1 MAWPDARRFTGRTLL
16 VPERVAAHS
25 EVKAPIKRL
34 AMTKTLHHRACHLCE
49 AICGLTLETTQAD
62 DGSLAITSIKGDALD
77 TFSRGHIC
85 PKAVALQ
92 DIQNDPDR
100 LHQPMLRV
108 GSEWQPIAWE
118 DAFALVAER
127 LSGIQARHGQNAVAV
142 YQGNPSVHNYGLM
155 THSNYFLGQLKT
167 RNRFSAT
174 SVDQLPHHLTSH
186 LMYGHGLLLPIPD
199 IDHTDFMLI
208 LGGNPLA
215 SNGSIMT
222 VPDVEKRLK
231 AIQARG
237 GKVVVVDP
245 RRSETAAMADQ
256 HLFVRPGGD
265 AALLFG
271 VLNTLFA
278 EHLTRDSHLPIEG
291 LDDVRAAIA
300 GFTADAMSRQCAVPA
315 EQIRQLA
322 RDFAAADKAVCYGRM
337 GVSTQAFGTLCHWLV
352 QLINLVTG
360 NLDRVGGAVCTT
372 PAVDLVASTG
382 GGHFNRWQ
390 SRVSAR
396 PEYGGELP
404 VSALAEEMLT
414 AGEGQIRALVTVAGN
429 PVLSTPNGRQLE
441 QALDGLEFMVSIDL
455 YINETT
461 RYADLI
467 LPSTSA
473 LENDH
478 YDTTFNMFAVRNV
491 TRFNRAILP
500 KPAGALHDWEIFVGL
515 AKAFAAQTG
524 AALKPTLPPAQMIDL
539 GLRAGV
545 YGDASAHKLSVER
558 LADYPHGIDLGPL
571 RPNLAARLKTA
582 DGKVQA
588 APAVILA
595 DLARFAA
602 QPLPVADE
610 LLLIGRRH
618 VRSNNSWMHNYHRLV
633 KGKPRHQL
641 LMHPDDLSR
650 RQLSDGQRVRVSSR
664 IGMIEVEVVASLD
677 MMPGVVSLPHGR
689 GHGRP
694 GVQMTIA
701 SGQPGAS
708 ANDLTD
714 ERQLD
719 ELSGNAALNGVP
731 VQVAA
736 A

>member
-1 MAWPDARRFTGRTLL
+1 
-16 VPERVAAHS
+16 
-25 EVKAPIKRL
+25 
-34 AMTKTLHHRACHLCE
+34 MTKTLHHRACHLCE

-62 DGSLAITSIKGDALD
+62 DGHLAITSIKGDALD
-77 TFSRGHIC
+77 PFSRGHIC

-100 LHQPMLRV
+100 LRQPMLRV
-108 GSEWQPIAWE
+108 GSEWQPIPWHE
-118 DAFALVAER
+118 AFARVAER
-127 LSGIQARHGQNAVAV
+127 LAGIQAQHGQNAVAV

-256 HLFVRPGGD
+256 HVFVRPGGD

-271 VLNTLFA
+271 VLNTLFS
-278 EHLTRDSHLPIEG
+278 ENLTRASHLPVDG
-291 LDDVRAAIA
+291 LDDVRRAIA

-352 QLINLVTG
+352 QLINLVSG
-360 NLDRVGGAVCTT
+360 NLDRVGGALCTT

-414 AGEGQIRALVTVAGN
+414 EGEGQIRALVTVAGN

-441 QALDGLEFMVSIDL
+441 QALEGLEFMVSIDL

-500 KPAGALHDWEIFVGL
+500 KPEGALHDWEIFVGL
-515 AKAFAAQTG
+515 ATAFAAQTG
-524 AALKPTLPPAQMIDL
+524 VALKPTMAPAQMIDL

-545 YGDASAHKLSVER
+545 YGDASSHKLSVAM
-558 LADYPHGIDLGPL
+558 LADHPHGVDLGPL
-571 RPNLAARLKTA
+571 KPNLANRLKTLN
-582 DGKVQA
+582 GRVQA

-602 QPLPVADE
+602 QPLAKVGE

-641 LMHPDDLSR
+641 HMHPDDLASR
-650 RQLSDGQRVRVSSR
+650 ALSDGQRVRVSSR

-677 MMPGVVSLPHGR
+677 MMPGVVSLPHGW

-694 GVQMTIA
+694 GVRMSIA

>member
-1 MAWPDARRFTGRTLL
+1 
-16 VPERVAAHS
+16 
-25 EVKAPIKRL
+25 
-34 AMTKTLHHRACHLCE
+34 MTKTLHHRACHLCE
-49 AICGLTLETTQAD
+49 AICGLTIETTET
-62 DGSLAITSIKGDALD
+62 DGNIAITSIKGDALD

-100 LHQPMLRV
+100 LRQPMRRV
-108 GSEWQPIAWE
+108 GSQWLPIEWDE
-118 DAFALVAER
+118 AFILVAEK
-127 LSGIQARHGQNAVAV
+127 LAAIQERHGQNAVAV

-155 THSNYFLGQLKT
+155 THSNYFLGLLKT
-167 RNRFSAT
+167 RNRYSAT
-174 SVDQLPHHLTSH
+174 SVDQLPHHLSSY

-245 RRSETAAMADQ
+245 RRSETAAIADQ
-256 HLFVRPGGD
+256 HVFVRPGGD

-271 VLNTLFA
+271 MLNTLFS
-278 EHLTRDSHLPIEG
+278 EGLTRDSHLPVEG
-291 LDDVRAAIA
+291 LDDVRSAVAP
-300 GFTADAMSRQCAVPA
+300 FTAEAMSPLCAVPA

-322 RDFAAADKAVCYGRM
+322 RDFAAAPSAVCYGRM
-337 GVSTQAFGTLCHWLV
+337 GVSTQAFGTLCHWVV

-360 NLDRVGGAVCTT
+360 NLDRVGGALCTE
-372 PAVDLVASTG
+372 PAVDLVASTS
-382 GGHFNRWQ
+382 GGHFNKWQ
-390 SRVSAR
+390 SRVSGR

-414 AGEGQIRALVTVAGN
+414 EGEGQIRVLVTVAGN

-441 QALDGLEFMVSIDL
+441 QALDGLDFMVSIDL

-478 YDTTFNMFAVRNV
+478 YDTTFNLFAVRNV
-491 TRFNRAILP
+491 TRFNRAILA
-500 KPAGALHDWEIFVGL
+500 KPEGALHDWEIFVGL
-515 AKAFAAQTG
+515 AKAFAEKTG
-524 AALKPTLPPAQMIDL
+524 KELKPTMPPSKMIDM
-539 GLRAGV
+539 GLRMGM
-545 YGDASAHKLSVER
+545 YGDASEQKLS
-558 LADYPHGIDLGPL
+558 LATLFDHPHGVDLGAL
-571 RPNLAARLKTA
+571 KPNLAARLKTPNQRI
-582 DGKVQA
+582 QA
-588 APAVILA
+588 APPEILA

-602 QPLPVADE
+602 LKAPGVDE
-610 LLLIGRRH
+610 LLMIGRRH
-618 VRSNNSWMHNYHRLV
+618 VRSNNSWMHNFHRLV

-641 LMHPDDLSR
+641 LMHPDDLASR
-650 RQLSDGQRVRVSSR
+650 GLIDGQRVRVSSR
-664 IGMIEVEVVASLD
+664 VGQIEVEVLASLD
-677 MMPGVVSLPHGR
+677 MMKGAVSLPHGW
-689 GHGRP
+689 GHARP
-694 GVQMTIA
+694 GVQMAIA
-701 SGQPGAS
+701 SSQPGSS

-714 ERQLD
+714 ECQLD

-731 VQVAA
+731 VKVAA

>member
-1 MAWPDARRFTGRTLL
+1 
-16 VPERVAAHS
+16 
-25 EVKAPIKRL
+25 
-34 AMTKTLHHRACHLCE
+34 MTKTLHHRACHLCE
-49 AICGLTLETTQAD
+49 AICGLTLETTQAE
-62 DGSLAITSIKGDALD
+62 DGSLAITSIKGDPLD

-118 DAFALVAER
+118 DAFALVAEK
-127 LSGIQARHGQNAVAV
+127 LAGIQARYGQNSVAV

-155 THSNYFLGQLKT
+155 THSNYFLGLLKT

-174 SVDQLPHHLTSH
+174 SVDQLPHHLSSH

-245 RRSETAAMADQ
+245 RRSETAAIADQ

-271 VLNTLFA
+271 LLNTLFA
-278 EHLTRDSHLPIEG
+278 ENLTRASHLPVDG
-291 LDDVRAAIA
+291 LDDVRRAIA
-300 GFTADAMSRQCAVPA
+300 GFTAEAMSRQCALPA

-322 RDFAAADKAVCYGRM
+322 RDFAAADRAVCYGRM

-360 NLDRVGGAVCTT
+360 NLDRPGGALCTT
-372 PAVDLVASTG
+372 PAVDLVASTS

-390 SRVSAR
+390 SRVSGR

-414 AGEGQIRALVTVAGN
+414 EGEGQIRALVTVAGN

-441 QALDGLEFMVSIDL
+441 QALDGLEFMVSVDL

-491 TRFNRAILP
+491 SRFNRAILP
-500 KPAGALHDWEIFVGL
+500 KPDGALHDWEIFVGL
-515 AKAFAAQTG
+515 AKAFAAHTG
-524 AALKPTLPPAQMIDL
+524 VALKPTLPPAQMIDF
-539 GLRAGV
+539 GLRVGV
-545 YGDASAHKLSVER
+545 YGDTSSHQLSVAM
-558 LADYPHGIDLGPL
+558 LAEHPHGVDLGPL
-571 RPNLAARLKTA
+571 TPNLAARLKTA
-582 DGKVQA
+582 NGRVQA

-602 QPLPVADE
+602 QPLPPADE

-641 LMHPDDLSR
+641 LMHPEDLAR
-650 RQLSDGQRVRVSSR
+650 RQLSDGQRVKVSSR
-664 IGMIEVEVVASLD
+664 IGMIEVEVAASLD
-677 MMPGVVSLPHGR
+677 MMPGVVSLPHGW

-701 SGQPGAS
+701 SRQPGAS

-731 VQVAA
+731 VHVAA

>member
-1 MAWPDARRFTGRTLL
+1 
-16 VPERVAAHS
+16 
-25 EVKAPIKRL
+25 
-34 AMTKTLHHRACHLCE
+34 MTKTLHHRACHLCE
-49 AICGLTLETTQAD
+49 AICGLTIETTEAE
-62 DGSLAITSIKGDALD
+62 GAPIRITSIKGDKD
-77 TFSRGHIC
+77 DSFSRGHIC

-92 DIQNDPDR
+92 DIQDDPDR
-100 LHQPMLRV
+100 LRQPMQRV
-108 GSEWQPIAWE
+108 GDQWRPITWDA
-118 DAFALVAER
+118 AFALVAER
-127 LSGIQARHGQNAVAV
+127 LAAIQQRHGNNAVAT

-155 THSNYFLGQLKT
+155 THSNYFLGLLKT

-174 SVDQLPHHLTSH
+174 SVDQLPHHLSSY

-245 RRSETAAMADQ
+245 RRSETAAIADQ

-271 VLNTLFA
+271 MLHTLFD
-278 EHLTRDSHLPIEG
+278 EGLTRPSHLPVDG
-291 LDDVRAAIA
+291 LDQVRESIA
-300 GFTADAMSRQCAVPA
+300 GFSAEAMSPLCAVPA
-315 EQIRQLA
+315 AQIRQLA
-322 RDFAAADKAVCYGRM
+322 RDFAAADTAVCYGRM
-337 GVSTQAFGTLCHWLV
+337 GVSTQTFGTLCHWLV

-360 NLDRVGGAVCTT
+360 NLDRVGGALCTE
-372 PAVDLVASTG
+372 PAVDLVASTS
-382 GGHFNRWQ
+382 GGHFNVWQ
-390 SRVSAR
+390 SRVSGR
-396 PEYGGELP
+396 PEYGGEFP

-414 AGEGQIRALVTVAGN
+414 EGEGQVRALITIAGN

-441 QALDGLEFMVSIDL
+441 QALDGLEFMLSIDL

-491 TRFNRAILP
+491 SRFNQAILP
-500 KPAGALHDWEIFVGL
+500 KPEGALHDWEIFVGL
-515 AKAFAAQTG
+515 AQAFAAHSGQS
-524 AALKPTLPPAQMIDL
+524 LKPTVAPAQMIDR
-539 GLRAGV
+539 GLRGGR
-545 YGDASAHKLSVER
+545 YGDESTYRLSLATLAHH
-558 LADYPHGIDLGPL
+558 PHGIDLGAL
-571 RPNLAARLKTA
+571 KPNLAQRLKTENRR
-582 DGKVQA
+582 VQA
-588 APAVILA
+588 APAAILA
-595 DLARFAA
+595 DLERFAA
-602 QPLPVADE
+602 LQAPAVDE
-610 LLLIGRRH
+610 LLMIGRRH

-641 LMHPDDLSR
+641 LMHPDDLAR
-650 RQLSDGQRVRVSSR
+650 RGLNDGQRVRVSSR
-664 IGMIEVEVVASLD
+664 VGMIEVEVLASSE
-677 MMPGVVSLPHGR
+677 MMPGVVSLPHGW
-689 GHGRP
+689 GHARP
-694 GVQMTIA
+694 GVHMSIA
-701 SGQPGAS
+701 SEQPGSS

-731 VQVAA
+731 VKVQAA
-736 A
+736 

>member
-1 MAWPDARRFTGRTLL
+1 
-16 VPERVAAHS
+16 
-25 EVKAPIKRL
+25 
-34 AMTKTLHHRACHLCE
+34 MTKTLHHRACHLCE
-49 AICGLTLETTQAD
+49 AICGLTIETSEI
-62 DGSLAITSIKGDALD
+62 DGNGVQITSIKGDSLD

-100 LHQPMLRV
+100 LRQPMLRV
-108 GSEWQPIAWE
+108 GSEWQPIEWE
-118 DAFALVAER
+118 DAFNLVAER
-127 LSGIQARHGQNAVAV
+127 LSAIQERHGQNAVAV

-155 THSNYFLGQLKT
+155 THSNYFLGLLKT

-245 RRSETAAMADQ
+245 RRSETAAIADQ

-271 VLNTLFA
+271 LLNTLFT
-278 EHLTRDSHLPIEG
+278 EGLTRDSHLPVDG
-291 LDDVRAAIA
+291 LDEVRGAIA
-300 GFTADAMSRQCAVPA
+300 TFTAETMSPLCAVPA

-322 RDFAAADKAVCYGRM
+322 RDFAAAPTAVCYGRM

-360 NLDRVGGAVCTT
+360 NLDRVGGALCTE
-372 PAVDLVASTG
+372 PAVDLVASTS

-390 SRVSAR
+390 SRVSGR
-396 PEYGGELP
+396 PEYSGELP

-414 AGEGQIRALVTVAGN
+414 GGEGQVRALITVAGN

-441 QALDGLEFMVSIDL
+441 QALDGLEFMVSVDL

-478 YDTTFNMFAVRNV
+478 YDTTFNVFAVRNV
-491 TRFNRAILP
+491 TRFNRAILA
-500 KPAGALHDWEIFVGL
+500 KPEGALHDWEIFVGL
-515 AKAFAAQTG
+515 AKAFAAKTG
-524 AALKPTLPPAQMIDL
+524 KELKPTIAPAQMIDQ
-539 GLRAGV
+539 GLRMGL
-545 YGDASAHKLSVER
+545 YGDASPHKLS
-558 LADYPHGIDLGPL
+558 LATLFDHPHGIDLGAL
-571 RPNLAARLKTA
+571 KSNLAPRLKTA
-582 DGKVQA
+582 NQRVQA

-602 QPLPVADE
+602 LQAPAADE
-610 LLLIGRRH
+610 LLMIGRRH

-641 LMHPDDLSR
+641 LMHPDDLTSR
-650 RQLSDGQRVRVSSR
+650 GLGDGQRVRVSSR
-664 IGMIEVEVVASLD
+664 VGVIEVEVLASLD
-677 MMPGVVSLPHGR
+677 MMKGVVSLPHGW
-689 GHGRP
+689 GHARP

-701 SGQPGAS
+701 SSQPGSS

-714 ERQLD
+714 ECQLD

-731 VQVAA
+731 VTVVAA
-736 A
+736 

>member
-1 MAWPDARRFTGRTLL
+1 
-16 VPERVAAHS
+16 
-25 EVKAPIKRL
+25 
-34 AMTKTLHHRACHLCE
+34 MTKTFHHRACHLCE
-49 AICGLTLETTQAD
+49 AICGLTIETTTSEDRVQ
-62 DGSLAITSIKGDALD
+62 ITSIKGDPLD

-100 LHQPMLRV
+100 LRQPMLRV
-108 GSEWQPIAWE
+108 GSEWQPIEWE
-118 DAFALVAER
+118 AAFALVAER
-127 LSGIQARHGQNAVAV
+127 LGAIQARHGQNAVAI

-155 THSNYFLGQLKT
+155 THSNYFLGLLKT

-174 SVDQLPHHLTSH
+174 SVDQLPQHLSSY

-199 IDHTDFMLI
+199 IDNTDFMLI

-237 GKVVVVDP
+237 GKLVVVDP

-256 HLFVRPGGD
+256 HLFIRPGGD

-271 VLNTLFA
+271 LLSTLFQ
-278 EHLTRDSHLPIEG
+278 EGLTRDSHLPVDG
-291 LDDVRAAIA
+291 LDDVRKAVA
-300 GFTADAMSRQCAVPA
+300 GFTAEAMSPLCAVPA

-360 NLDRVGGAVCTT
+360 NLDRVGGALCTS
-372 PAVDLVASTG
+372 PAVDLVASTA

-390 SRVSAR
+390 SRVSGL

-404 VSALAEEMLT
+404 VSALAEEMLSE
-414 AGEGQIRALVTVAGN
+414 GEGQVRALVTVAGN

-491 TRFNRAILP
+491 TRFNRAILA
-500 KPAGALHDWEIFVGL
+500 KPEGALHDWEIFVGL
-515 AKAFAAQTG
+515 AKAFAALTG
-524 AALKPTLPPAQMIDL
+524 KELKPTMPPAQMIDM
-539 GLRAGV
+539 GLRLGR
-545 YGDASAHKLSVER
+545 YGDASEHKLSVQA
-558 LADYPHGIDLGPL
+558 LAGHPHGVDLGPL
-571 RPNLAARLKTA
+571 RPNLGKRLKTPEQR
-582 DGKVQA
+582 VQA
-588 APAVILA
+588 APPEILA

-602 QPLPVADE
+602 QQVPEAGE
-610 LLLIGRRH
+610 LLMIGRRH

-641 LMHPDDLSR
+641 LMHPDDLASR
-650 RQLSDGQRVRVSSR
+650 GLDDGQRVRVSSR
-664 IGMIEVEVVASLD
+664 VGMIEVEVLASLE
-677 MMPGVVSLPHGR
+677 MMPGVVSLPHGW
-689 GHGRP
+689 GHARP
-694 GVQMTIA
+694 GVQMSIA
-701 SGQPGAS
+701 SGQPGSS

>member
-1 MAWPDARRFTGRTLL
+1 
-16 VPERVAAHS
+16 
-25 EVKAPIKRL
+25 
-34 AMTKTLHHRACHLCE
+34 MTKTLHHRACHLCE
-49 AICGLTLETTQAD
+49 AICGLTLETTQAE
-62 DGSLAITSIKGDALD
+62 DGSLAITSIKGDPLD

-118 DAFALVAER
+118 DAFALVAEK
-127 LSGIQARHGQNAVAV
+127 LAGIQARYGQNSVAV

-155 THSNYFLGQLKT
+155 THSNYFLGLLKT

-174 SVDQLPHHLTSH
+174 SVDQLPHHLSSH

-245 RRSETAAMADQ
+245 RRSETAVIADQ

-271 VLNTLFA
+271 LLNTLFA
-278 EHLTRDSHLPIEG
+278 ENLTRASHLPVDG
-291 LDDVRAAIA
+291 LDDVRRAIA
-300 GFTADAMSRQCAVPA
+300 GFTAEAMSRQCALPA

-322 RDFAAADKAVCYGRM
+322 RDFAAADRAVCYGRM

-360 NLDRVGGAVCTT
+360 NLDRPGGALCTT
-372 PAVDLVASTG
+372 PAVDLVASTS

-390 SRVSAR
+390 SRVSGR

-414 AGEGQIRALVTVAGN
+414 EGEGQIRALVTVAGN

-441 QALDGLEFMVSIDL
+441 QALDGLEFMVSVDL

-491 TRFNRAILP
+491 SRFNRAILP
-500 KPAGALHDWEIFVGL
+500 KPDGALHDWEIFVGL
-515 AKAFAAQTG
+515 AKAFAAHTG
-524 AALKPTLPPAQMIDL
+524 VALKPTLPPAQMIDF

-545 YGDASAHKLSVER
+545 YGDASSHQLSVAM
-558 LADYPHGIDLGPL
+558 LAEHPHGVDLGPL
-571 RPNLAARLKTA
+571 TPNLAARLKTA
-582 DGKVQA
+582 NGRVQA

-602 QPLPVADE
+602 QPLPPADE

-641 LMHPDDLSR
+641 LMHPEDLAR
-650 RQLSDGQRVRVSSR
+650 RQLSDGQRVKVSSR
-664 IGMIEVEVVASLD
+664 IGMIEVEVAASLD
-677 MMPGVVSLPHGR
+677 MMPGVVSLPHGW

-701 SGQPGAS
+701 SRQPGAS

-731 VQVAA
+731 VHVAA

>member
-1 MAWPDARRFTGRTLL
+1 
-16 VPERVAAHS
+16 
-25 EVKAPIKRL
+25 
-34 AMTKTLHHRACHLCE
+34 MTKTLHHRACHLCE
-49 AICGLTLETTQAD
+49 AICGLSIEITTGPENSPENGAT
-62 DGSLAITSIKGDALD
+62 ITSIKGDPLD

-100 LHQPMLRV
+100 LRQPMRRV
-108 GSEWQPIAWE
+108 GNQWQPIDWQA
-118 DAFALVAER
+118 AFDLVAER
-127 LSGIQARHGQNAVAV
+127 LLDIQQRHGQNAVAV

-155 THSNYFLGQLKT
+155 THSNYFLGLLKT

-174 SVDQLPHHLTSH
+174 SVDQLPHHLTSF

-222 VPDVEKRLK
+222 VPDVEKRLE

-245 RRSETAAMADQ
+245 RRSETAAIADQ

-271 VLNTLFA
+271 LLNTFF
-278 EHLTRDSHLPIEG
+278 EEGLTRASLLPVEG
-291 LDDVRAAIA
+291 LDQVRAAIA
-300 GFTADAMSRQCAVPA
+300 DFNAEAMSRRCGVPA
-315 EQIRQLA
+315 DQIRQLA

-337 GVSTQAFGTLCHWLV
+337 GISTQQFGTLCHWLV

-360 NLDRVGGAVCTT
+360 NLDRVGGALCTE
-372 PAVDLVASTG
+372 PAVDLVASTS
-382 GGHFNRWQ
+382 GGHFNQWQ
-390 SRVSAR
+390 SRVSGL
-396 PEYGGELP
+396 PEYAGELP
-404 VSALAEEMLT
+404 VAALAEEMLS
-414 AGEGQIRALVTVAGN
+414 AGEGQVKALVTVAGN
-429 PVLSTPNGRQLE
+429 PVLSTPNGRQLD
-441 QALDGLEFMVSIDL
+441 QALEGLEFMVSIDL

-461 RYADLI
+461 RHADLI

-491 TRFNRAILP
+491 SRFNQAILQ
-500 KPAGALHDWEIFVGL
+500 KPEGSLHDWEIFVGL
-515 AKAFAAQTG
+515 AKAFASKAG
-524 AALKPTLPPAQMIDL
+524 RELKPTMAPAQMIDR
-539 GLRAGV
+539 GLRAGL
-545 YGDASAHKLSVER
+545 YGDASQHQLSIAT
-558 LADYPHGIDLGPL
+558 LAQYPHGVDLGPL
-571 RPNLAARLKTA
+571 KPNLAPRLKTLN
-582 DGKVQA
+582 GHVQA
-588 APAVILA
+588 APEVIMA

-602 QPLPVADE
+602 LVGPEAGE

-641 LMHPDDLSR
+641 LMHPDDLASR
-650 RQLSDGQRVRVSSR
+650 GLSDGQQVRVSSR
-664 IGMIEVEVVASLD
+664 VGVIEVQVLASLE
-677 MMPGVVSLPHGR
+677 MMPGVVSLPHGW

-694 GVQMTIA
+694 GVQMEIA
-701 SGQPGAS
+701 RSQPGVS

-714 ERQLD
+714 ERELD
-719 ELSGNAALNGVP
+719 SLSGNAVLNGVC

>member
-1 MAWPDARRFTGRTLL
+1 MTRTQ
-16 VPERVAAHS
+16 HY
-25 EVKAPIKRL
+25 
-34 AMTKTLHHRACHLCE
+34 RACHLCE
-49 AICGLTLETTQAD
+49 AICGLTIETTEAA
-62 DGSLAITSIKGDALD
+62 GSPRQIASIKGDPLD
-77 TFSRGHIC
+77 PFSRGHIC

-100 LHQPMLRV
+100 LRQPMLRK
-108 GSEWQPIAWE
+108 GEAWQPIAWQE
-118 DAFALVAER
+118 AFDLVADR
-127 LSGIQARHGQNAVAV
+127 LFTIQQRDGQNAVAV

-155 THSNYFLGQLKT
+155 THGNYFLGQLKT
-167 RNRFSAT
+167 RNRYSAT

-186 LMYGHGLLLPIPD
+186 LMYGHGMLLPIPD

-245 RRSETAAMADQ
+245 RRSETAAIADQ

-271 VLNTLFA
+271 LLHTLFD
-278 EHLTRDSHLPIEG
+278 EGLTRESHLPVEG
-291 LDDVRAAIA
+291 LDVVKHAIA
-300 GFTADAMSRQCAVPA
+300 GFSAEAMSARCAVWS

-322 RDFAAADKAVCYGRM
+322 RDFAAANTAVCYGRM
-337 GVSTQAFGTLCHWLV
+337 GISTQAFGTLCQWLV

-360 NLDRVGGAVCTT
+360 NLDSVGGTLCTE
-372 PAVDLVASTG
+372 PAIDLVSSTS
-382 GGHFNRWQ
+382 GGHFDLWQ
-390 SRVSAR
+390 SRVSGL

-404 VSALAEEMLT
+404 VSALAEEMLQGG
-414 AGEGQIRALVTVAGN
+414 AGQVRALVTVAGN

-441 QALDGLEFMVSIDL
+441 KALDGLEFMVSIDL

-478 YDTTFNMFAVRNV
+478 YDTTFNTLAVRNV
-491 TRFNRAILP
+491 TRFNRAIFD
-500 KPAGALHDWEIFVGL
+500 KPEGSLHDWEIFVGL
-515 AKAFAAQTG
+515 AKAFAARS
-524 AALKPTLPPAQMIDL
+524 AKELKPTIPPAHMIDI
-539 GLRAGV
+539 GLRAGE
-545 YGDASAHKLSVER
+545 YGDSSARKLSVAT
-558 LADYPHGIDLGPL
+558 LDTHPHGLDLGPL
-571 RPNLAARLKTA
+571 KPNLAGRLKTA
-582 DGKVQA
+582 NGHVQA
-588 APAVILA
+588 APEVIMA
-595 DLARFAA
+595 DLSRFATA
-602 QPLPVADE
+602 VGPKLHQ

-618 VRSNNSWMHNYHRLV
+618 VRSNNSWMHNFHRLV

-641 LMHPDDLSR
+641 LMHPDDLASR
-650 RQLSDGQRVRVSSR
+650 GLSDGQQVRVSSR
-664 IGMIEVEVVASLD
+664 VGVIEVEVLASLD
-677 MMPGVVSLPHGR
+677 MMPGVVSLPHGW
-689 GHGRP
+689 GHARKGVRMDIAQSQP
-694 GVQMTIA
+694 GV
-701 SGQPGAS
+701 S

-714 ERQLD
+714 ERQMD
-719 ELSGNAALNGVP
+719 ALSGNAALNGVP

-736 A
+736 C

>member
-1 MAWPDARRFTGRTLL
+1 
-16 VPERVAAHS
+16 
-25 EVKAPIKRL
+25 
-34 AMTKTLHHRACHLCE
+34 MTKTLHHRACHLCE
-49 AICGLTLETTQAD
+49 AICGLTLETTQAE
-62 DGSLAITSIKGDALD
+62 DGSLAITSIKGDPLD
-77 TFSRGHIC
+77 SFSRGHIC

-108 GSEWQPIAWE
+108 GSEWQPIPWDE
-118 DAFALVAER
+118 AFALVAER
-127 LSGIQARHGQNAVAV
+127 LAGVQARHGQNAVAV

-245 RRSETAAMADQ
+245 RRSETAAIADQ
-256 HLFVRPGGD
+256 HIFVRPGGD

-271 VLNTLFA
+271 LLNTLFT
-278 EHLTRDSHLPIEG
+278 ENLTRDSHLLVEG
-291 LDDVRAAIA
+291 LEDVRRAVA
-300 GFTADAMSRQCAVPA
+300 GFTAEAMSRQSAVPA

-360 NLDRVGGAVCTT
+360 NLDRVGGALCTT
-372 PAVDLVASTG
+372 PAVDLVAATS

-390 SRVSAR
+390 SRVSGR
-396 PEYGGELP
+396 PEYAGELP

-414 AGEGQIRALVTVAGN
+414 EGEGQIRALVTVAGN

-441 QALDGLEFMVSIDL
+441 QALDGLEFMVCIDL

-500 KPAGALHDWEIFVGL
+500 KPEGALHDWEIFVGL
-515 AKAFAAQTG
+515 AQAFAAKTG
-524 AALKPTLPPAQMIDL
+524 NALKPTLPPAQMIDF
-539 GLRAGV
+539 GIRAGV
-545 YGDASAHKLSVER
+545 YGDASSHKLSVAA
-558 LADYPHGIDLGPL
+558 LADYPHGLDLGPL
-571 RPNLAARLKTA
+571 KANLAGRLKTLN
-582 DGKVQA
+582 GQVQA

-602 QPLPVADE
+602 QPLPTVDE

-641 LMHPDDLSR
+641 LMHPEDLAQ
-650 RQLSDGQRVRVSSR
+650 RQLSDGQRVRISSR
-664 IGMIEVEVVASLD
+664 IGMIEVEVMASLD
-677 MMPGVVSLPHGR
+677 MMPGVVSLPHGW

-694 GVQMTIA
+694 GVQMSIA

-714 ERQLD
+714 ERHLD

-731 VQVAA
+731 VRVEAA
-736 A
+736 

>member
-1 MAWPDARRFTGRTLL
+1 
-16 VPERVAAHS
+16 
-25 EVKAPIKRL
+25 
-34 AMTKTLHHRACHLCE
+34 MTKTLHHRACHLCE
-49 AICGLTLETTQAD
+49 AICGLTLETTQAE
-62 DGSLAITSIKGDALD
+62 DGSLAITSIKGDPLD

-118 DAFALVAER
+118 DAFALVAEK
-127 LSGIQARHGQNAVAV
+127 LAGIQARYGQNSVAV

-155 THSNYFLGQLKT
+155 THSNYFLGLLKT

-174 SVDQLPHHLTSH
+174 SVDQLPHHLSSH

-245 RRSETAAMADQ
+245 RRSETAAIADQ

-271 VLNTLFA
+271 LLNTLFA
-278 EHLTRDSHLPIEG
+278 ENLTRASHLPVDG
-291 LDDVRAAIA
+291 LDDVRRAIA
-300 GFTADAMSRQCAVPA
+300 GFTAEAMSRQCALPA

-322 RDFAAADKAVCYGRM
+322 RDFAAADRAVCYGRM

-360 NLDRVGGAVCTT
+360 NLDRPGGALCTT
-372 PAVDLVASTG
+372 PAVDLVASTS

-390 SRVSAR
+390 SRVSGR

-414 AGEGQIRALVTVAGN
+414 EGEGQIRALVTVAGN

-441 QALDGLEFMVSIDL
+441 QALDGLEFMVSVDL

-491 TRFNRAILP
+491 SRFNRAILP
-500 KPAGALHDWEIFVGL
+500 KPDGALHDWEIFVGL
-515 AKAFAAQTG
+515 AKAFAAHTG
-524 AALKPTLPPAQMIDL
+524 VALKPTLPPAQMIDF

-545 YGDASAHKLSVER
+545 YGDASSHQLSVAM
-558 LADYPHGIDLGPL
+558 LAEHPHGVDLGPL
-571 RPNLAARLKTA
+571 TPNLAARLKTA
-582 DGKVQA
+582 NGRVQA

-602 QPLPVADE
+602 QPLPPADE

-641 LMHPDDLSR
+641 LMHPEDLAR
-650 RQLSDGQRVRVSSR
+650 RQLSDGQRVKVSSR
-664 IGMIEVEVVASLD
+664 IGMIEVEVAASLD
-677 MMPGVVSLPHGR
+677 MMPGVVSLPHGW

-701 SGQPGAS
+701 SRQPGAS

-731 VQVAA
+731 VHVAA

>member
-1 MAWPDARRFTGRTLL
+1 
-16 VPERVAAHS
+16 
-25 EVKAPIKRL
+25 
-34 AMTKTLHHRACHLCE
+34 MTKTLHHRACHLCE
-49 AICGLTLETTQAD
+49 AICGLTIETTEAD
-62 DGSLAITSIKGDALD
+62 GAGPQITSIKGDAQD
-77 TFSRGHIC
+77 SFSRGHIC

-100 LHQPMLRV
+100 LRQPMRRV
-108 GSEWQPIAWE
+108 GSDWQAIEWDE
-118 DAFALVAER
+118 AFKLVAER
-127 LSGIQARHGQNAVAV
+127 LAAIQEQHGNNAVAV

-155 THSNYFLGQLKT
+155 THSNYFLGLLKT
-167 RNRFSAT
+167 QNRFSAT
-174 SVDQLPHHLTSH
+174 SVDQLPQHLSSY

-199 IDHTDFMLI
+199 IDNTDFMLI

-231 AIQARG
+231 AIQGRG

-256 HLFVRPGGD
+256 HVFVRPGGD
-265 AALLFG
+265 VALLFG
-271 VLNTLFA
+271 MLQTIFA
-278 EHLTRDSHLPIEG
+278 EGLTRDSHLLVDG
-291 LDDVRAAIA
+291 LAEVREAISRFSA
-300 GFTADAMSRQCAVPA
+300 EAMSPLCSVPA
-315 EQIRQLA
+315 QQIRQLA
-322 RDFAAADKAVCYGRM
+322 RDFAAADRAVCYGRM
-337 GVSTQAFGTLCHWLV
+337 GVSTQSFGTLCHWLV
-352 QLINLVTG
+352 QLLNLVTG
-360 NLDRVGGAVCTT
+360 NLDRVGGALCTE
-372 PAVDLVASTG
+372 PAVDLVAATS
-382 GGHFNRWQ
+382 GGHFNAWQ
-390 SRVSAR
+390 SRVSGR

-414 AGEGQIRALVTVAGN
+414 EGDGQVRALITVAGN

-491 TRFNRAILP
+491 SRFNQAILP
-500 KPAGALHDWEIFVGL
+500 KPEGALHDWEIFVGL
-515 AKAFAAQTG
+515 ARAFAARTG
-524 AALKPTLPPAQMIDL
+524 KELQPTVPPAQMIDR
-539 GLRAGV
+539 GLRAGR
-545 YGDASAHKLSVER
+545 YGEASEFNLSVAA
-558 LADYPHGIDLGPL
+558 LADHPHGIDLGPL
-571 RPNLAARLKTA
+571 KPNLAARLKTESRR
-582 DGKVQA
+582 VQA
-588 APAVILA
+588 APAPIMA
-595 DLARFAA
+595 DLERFAA
-602 QPLPVADE
+602 LQAPAADE
-610 LLLIGRRH
+610 LVMIGRRH

-641 LMHPDDLSR
+641 LMNPDDLAQR
-650 RQLSDGQRVRVSSR
+650 GLADGQRVRVSSR
-664 IGMIEVEVVASLD
+664 VGAIEVEVLASSE
-677 MMPGVVSLPHGR
+677 MMPGVVSLPHGW

-694 GVQMTIA
+694 GVQMSIA
-701 SGQPGAS
+701 MAQPGSS

-731 VQVAA
+731 VKVEAA
-736 A
+736 

>member
-1 MAWPDARRFTGRTLL
+1 
-16 VPERVAAHS
+16 
-25 EVKAPIKRL
+25 
-34 AMTKTLHHRACHLCE
+34 MTKTLHHRACHLCE
-49 AICGLTLETTQAD
+49 AICGLSIETTAD
-62 DGSLAITSIKGDALD
+62 ADSQVAITSIKGDPLD

-100 LHQPMLRV
+100 LRQPMRRI
-108 GSEWQPIAWE
+108 GSQWQPIEWQA
-118 DAFALVAER
+118 AFDLVAER
-127 LSGIQARHGQNAVAV
+127 LLDIQQRHGQNAVAV

-155 THSNYFLGQLKT
+155 THSNYFLGLLKT
-167 RNRFSAT
+167 RNRYSAT
-174 SVDQLPHHLTSH
+174 SVDQLPHHLSSY
-186 LMYGHGLLLPIPD
+186 LMYGHGFLLPIAD

-245 RRSETAAMADQ
+245 RRSETAAIADQ

-271 VLNTLFA
+271 LLNTLF
-278 EHLTRDSHLPIEG
+278 EEGLTRDSHLPVDG
-291 LDDVRAAIA
+291 LDQVRAAIGDFNA
-300 GFTADAMSRQCAVPA
+300 EAMSPRCGVPA
-315 EQIRQLA
+315 EHIRQLA

-337 GVSTQAFGTLCHWLV
+337 GISTQQFGTLCHWLV

-360 NLDRVGGAVCTT
+360 NLDRVGGALCTE
-372 PAVDLVASTG
+372 PAVDLVASTA
-382 GGHFNRWQ
+382 GGHFNQWQ
-390 SRVSAR
+390 SRVSGL
-396 PEYGGELP
+396 PEYAGELP
-404 VSALAEEMLT
+404 VAALAEEMLSP
-414 AGEGQIRALVTVAGN
+414 GEGQVRALVTVAGN
-429 PVLSTPNGRQLE
+429 PVLSTPNGRQLDQGLE
-441 QALDGLEFMVSIDL
+441 GLEFMLSIDL

-461 RYADLI
+461 RHADLI

-491 TRFNRAILP
+491 SRFNQAILE
-500 KPAGALHDWEIFVGL
+500 KPEGALHDWEIFVGL
-515 AKAFAAQTG
+515 AQAFASKAG
-524 AALKPTLPPAQMIDL
+524 RELKPTMAPAQMIDR
-539 GLRAGV
+539 GLRAGL
-545 YGDASAHKLSVER
+545 YGDSSEHQLS
-558 LADYPHGIDLGPL
+558 LATLAQHPHGVDLGAL
-571 RPNLAARLKTA
+571 KPNLAPRLKTA
-582 DGKVQA
+582 NGRIQA
-588 APAVILA
+588 APPIIMA
-595 DLARFAA
+595 DLSRFAA
-602 QPLPVADE
+602 VGEPRVGE
-610 LLLIGRRH
+610 LMLIGRRH

-641 LMHPDDLSR
+641 LMHPEDLASR
-650 RQLSDGQRVRVSSR
+650 GLSDGQQVRVSSR
-664 IGMIEVEVVASLD
+664 VGEIEVQVLASVE
-677 MMPGVVSLPHGR
+677 MMPGVVSLPHGW

-694 GVQMTIA
+694 GVQMEIA
-701 SGQPGAS
+701 RNQPGAS

-714 ERQLD
+714 ERELD
-719 ELSGNAALNGVP
+719 SLSGNAVLNGVR
-731 VQVAA
+731 VEVAA